1 MIIDLPT
8 KFYYEK
14 DGSKAFVDNKILY
27 CENNVSFERLMYHT
41 TYELRGKST
50 CYYCGC
56 ELNEENRTLDHM
68 YPRDFGGV
76 SITNN
81 LVPCCTNCNQKKN
94 NLTLNEY
101 FYYMNVQ
108 DAKKRKQYKSEL
120 LHRHEEYR
128 YEKGFYLPD
137 NWYEY
142 TSDRIY
148 AEILLTEEYK
158 HGKRYNFIREFYT
171 KYGHLPRPVVKS
183 ANNRLLDGFLVLLF
197 AKENQIEQIPCMKLQ
212 NVIDIS

>member
-8 KFYYEK
+8 KYYYEK
-14 DGSKAFVDNKILY
+14 DGSKSFVDNKTLY
-27 CENNVSFERLMYHT
+27 CENNVSFDRLLYHT

-94 NLTLNEY
+94 NLTLSEY
-101 FYYMNVQ
+101 FDYMNVQ
-108 DAKKRKQYKSEL
+108 DAKKRKQYKMEVL
-120 LHRHEEYR
+120 RKHEEYR
-128 YEKGFYLPD
+128 YKNGFYLPGD
-137 NWYEY
+137 WYEY
-142 TSDRIY
+142 TSDIIH
-148 AEILLTEEYK
+148 AEILLTKEYK
-158 HGKRYNFIREFYT
+158 RGKKYNFIENFYA
-171 KYGHLPRPVVKS
+171 KYGYFPRPVVKS
-183 ANNRLLDGFLVLLF
+183 ANDQVVDGFSVLLF
-197 AKENQIEQIPCMKLQ
+197 AMEHHIELIPCMLLE
-212 NVIDIS
+212 NVINTS

>member
-1 MIIDLPT
+1 M
-8 KFYYEK
+8 
-14 DGSKAFVDNKILY
+14 S
-27 CENNVSFERLMYHT
+27 
-41 TYELRGKST
+41 
-50 CYYCGC
+50 
-56 ELNEENRTLDHM
+56 
-68 YPRDFGGV
+68 
-76 SITNN
+76 
-81 LVPCCTNCNQKKN
+81 
-94 NLTLNEY
+94 
-101 FYYMNVQ
+101 VQ

-120 LHRHEEYR
+120 LHRHEKYR

>member
-14 DGSKAFVDNKILY
+14 DGSKSFVDNKILY
-27 CENNVSFERLMYHT
+27 CENNVSFDRLMYHI

-94 NLTLNEY
+94 NLTLSEY
-101 FYYMNVQ
+101 FDYMNVQ
-108 DAKKRKQYKSEL
+108 DAKKRKQYKMEVL
-120 LHRHEEYR
+120 RKHEEYR
-128 YEKGFYLPD
+128 YKNGFYLPED
-137 NWYEY
+137 WYEY
-142 TSDRIY
+142 TSDIIH
-148 AEILLTEEYK
+148 AEILLTKEYK
-158 HGKRYNFIREFYT
+158 HGK
-171 KYGHLPRPVVKS
+171 
-183 ANNRLLDGFLVLLF
+183 
-197 AKENQIEQIPCMKLQ
+197 
-212 NVIDIS
+212 

>member
-1 MIIDLPT
+1 ML
-8 KFYYEK
+8 KR
-14 DGSKAFVDNKILY
+14 
-27 CENNVSFERLMYHT
+27 ENNTKVNY
-41 TYELRGKST
+41 
-50 CYYCGC
+50 
-56 ELNEENRTLDHM
+56 
-68 YPRDFGGV
+68 
-76 SITNN
+76 
-81 LVPCCTNCNQKKN
+81 
-94 NLTLNEY
+94 
-101 FYYMNVQ
+101 
-108 DAKKRKQYKSEL
+108 

-158 HGKRYNFIREFYT
+158 QGKRYNFIREFYT
-171 KYGHLPRPVVKS
+171 KYGHLPRPVIKS

>member
-14 DGSKAFVDNKILY
+14 DGSRSFVDNKILY
-27 CENNVSFERLMYHT
+27 CENNVSFDRLMYHI
-41 TYELRGKST
+41 TYELRGKSA

-94 NLTLNEY
+94 NLTLSEY
-101 FYYMNVQ
+101 FDYMNVQ
-108 DAKKRKQYKSEL
+108 DAKKRKQYKMEVL
-120 LHRHEEYR
+120 RKHEEYR
-128 YEKGFYLPD
+128 YKNGFYLPED
-137 NWYEY
+137 WYEY
-142 TSDRIY
+142 TSDIIH
-148 AEILLTEEYK
+148 AEILLTKEYK
-158 HGKRYNFIREFYT
+158 HGKKYNFTQNFYA
-171 KYGHLPRPVVKS
+171 KYGYLPRPVVKS
-183 ANNRLLDGFLVLLF
+183 ANDQVVDGFSVLLF
-197 AKENQIEQIPCMKLQ
+197 AMEHHIELIPSMLLE
-212 NVIDIS
+212 NVINTS

>member
-14 DGSKAFVDNKILY
+14 DGSKAFVDNEILY

-56 ELNEENRTLDHM
+56 ELSEENRTLDHM

-81 LVPCCTNCNQKKN
+81 LVPCCTNCNQN
-94 NLTLNEY
+94 TRLGYILRMATRL
-101 FYYMNVQ
+101 V
-108 DAKKRKQYKSEL
+108 AK
-120 LHRHEEYR
+120 
-128 YEKGFYLPD
+128 
-137 NWYEY
+137 
-142 TSDRIY
+142 I
-148 AEILLTEEYK
+148 
-158 HGKRYNFIREFYT
+158 
-171 KYGHLPRPVVKS
+171 
-183 ANNRLLDGFLVLLF
+183 
-197 AKENQIEQIPCMKLQ
+197 
-212 NVIDIS
+212 